1 MTDRLTEAE
10 IEALSATF
18 TNQMKATHLLE
29 RAGLARRHHPQFYPG
44 ESSFEFWSELAS
56 LLENGLL
63 PDGRRRILT
72 EAHRD
77 YRGNRIFA
85 DAVRE
90 DGVSRGE
97 GAPWEDGVPRHVS
110 VFCLDARHY
119 SRQDIAT
126 QASWR
131 EGLRRI
137 VDEAVGGAGLP
148 PRSIRLRQDR
158 GDGFL
163 AAVAA
168 DAPKAVLATEF
179 VRELRIALRTYNRG
193 RDETGRIRLRLALH
207 QGEVGIGGSGFVGDA
222 AVVAARLV
230 DADPVRQLLEQDRDA
245 ELALV
250 LSSEFYHSTVAGRL
264 RDLDPAQY
272 RRVEVSVAGKYEGL
286 AWITLPGRPF
296 PVVRTPSNG
305 SDQGPVAD
313 GKWDFLISADPSDEA
328 WGSWI
333 ARVLEGRGHSVHLA
347 ALDALPGEHEIGLL
361 HEGIS
366 QSRRTLAVLSKSYL
380 ASEKMQAAWQADPNG
395 VKRTLI
401 PIRVETCDP
410 AGLLR
415 GISYIDL
422 VDKKDGAAAE
432 LELVRQIV
440 RSLNGRG
447 SRPSTPPPFPGQRS

>member
-1 MTDRLTEAE
+1 
-10 IEALSATF
+10 
-18 TNQMKATHLLE
+18 
-29 RAGLARRHHPQFYPG
+29 
-44 ESSFEFWSELAS
+44 
-56 LLENGLL
+56 
-63 PDGRRRILT
+63 
-72 EAHRD
+72 
-77 YRGNRIFA
+77 
-85 DAVRE
+85 
-90 DGVSRGE
+90 
-97 GAPWEDGVPRHVS
+97 
-110 VFCLDARHY
+110 
-119 SRQDIAT
+119 
-126 QASWR
+126 
-131 EGLRRI
+131 
-137 VDEAVGGAGLP
+137 
-148 PRSIRLRQDR
+148 
-158 GDGFL
+158 
-163 AAVAA
+163 
-168 DAPKAVLATEF
+168 
-179 VRELRIALRTYNRG
+179 
-193 RDETGRIRLRLALH
+193 
-207 QGEVGIGGSGFVGDA
+207 
-222 AVVAARLV
+222 
-230 DADPVRQLLEQDRDA
+230 
-245 ELALV
+245 
-250 LSSEFYHSTVAGRL
+250 
-264 RDLDPAQY
+264 
-272 RRVEVSVAGKYEGL
+272 VSVAGKYEGL

-380 ASEKMQAAWQADPNG
+380 ASEKMQAAWQAAWQADPNG